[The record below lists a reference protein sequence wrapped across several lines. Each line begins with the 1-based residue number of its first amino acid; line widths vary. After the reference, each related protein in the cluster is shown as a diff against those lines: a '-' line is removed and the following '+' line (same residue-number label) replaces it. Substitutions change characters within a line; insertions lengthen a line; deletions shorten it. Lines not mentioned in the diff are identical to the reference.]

1 MSEFIFGDCIEGM
14 KRYPDNYFDL
24 AVCDPPY
31 GDGSHSDGDI
41 TAGGVWRTSN
51 GTRFGGTFDRYT
63 SKVYRTGGGWA
74 KKFGK
79 KS

>member
-41 TAGGVWRTSN
+41 TAGGDGGHRTERGSVEHSTN
-51 GTRFGGTFDRYT
+51 TP